1 MAFDSYAN
9 LKTAIA
15 NWLARDDLTT
25 PIVDFVSLAEL
36 QLRRKIRAMDIETTG
51 TLTTVA
57 GTATVAHPTRFI
69 QARSLWI
76 DDYKPLEYRT
86 PDQANFEYEDQQSRP
101 RVYTTTGSTFRLWPV
116 PDGAYTI
123 NIIYMAYPEVL
134 SDSNTTNTWLT
145 ELFDGLLY
153 GALVESGPYIG
164 QDERMP
170 MWQAMFD
177 RAVANF
183 EVYDENRRYPKGG
196 VTPRIARR
204 VY

>member
-1 MAFDSYAN
+1 MAFTTYAE
-9 LKTAIA
+9 LQTAIA

-36 QLRRKIRAMDIETTG
+36 KLRRKIRAMDIETTG

-101 RVYTTTGSTFRLWPV
+101 RVYTTTGSNFQFWPI
-116 PDGAYTI
+116 PDGVYTI

-134 SDSNTTNTWLT
+134 SDSNTSNVWLT
-145 ELFDGLLY
+145 DLYDGLLY
-153 GALVESGPYIG
+153 GSLIASAPYIG
-164 QDERMP
+164 QDERMAT
-170 MWQAMFD
+170 WKSEFAEAIAD
-177 RAVANF
+177 YV
-183 EVYDENRRYPKGG
+183 VYDENRRYPKGG